1 MIYFFTR
8 ILVVKRVFI
17 ARAVYF
23 IHRPP
28 VFSILGE
35 AGFER
40 MRSFVNRQIHL
51 FDYLSKP
58 LANSRAERKEAE
70 LSEMPFSALRERAEA
85 DGISG
90 ETLLDAMIAAPN
102 DEAKKDAV
110 IALILG
116 PGRQA
121 RSKSFE
127 EQTRLARNLLQLY
140 LCDPNGAQFQN
151 DFNKALQRLLAGPS
165 RAKPAPWFS

>member
-1 MIYFFTR
+1 
-8 ILVVKRVFI
+8 
-17 ARAVYF
+17 
-23 IHRPP
+23 
-28 VFSILGE
+28 
-35 AGFER
+35 
-40 MRSFVNRQIHL
+40 MRSFVNCQIHL
-51 FDYLSKP
+51 FDHLSKP

-116 PGRQA
+116 PGRKA

-151 DFNKALQRLLAGPS
+151 DFNKAFQRLLAGPS
-165 RAKPAPWFS
+165 RAKLAPWSLNSRLWE